1 MKFSKKHINM
11 LNILIEM
18 GIDRAS
24 RLLSKTLRTPAIIK
38 IVNTS
43 VLDVCKITE
52 RLNEDE
58 REMVASLMIIH
69 EGGDGKILFM
79 VTKKDALIL
88 KDLYLEDPVGSSKNY
103 DIYVESTI
111 QEIGNV
117 LSGAICNSLSTDF
130 GISILPTPPLVTCDY
145 AGTIFA
151 TMIIDEALEDDELL
165 LIDTRFAVLH
175 YNFDCYFYMLPG
187 TKILKYLDERPLA
200 R

>member
-1 MKFSKKHINM
+1 MRLSEKHINM
-11 LNILIEM
+11 LNIIIEM

-24 RLLSKTLRTPAIIK
+24 RMLSKTLRTPAIIK

-58 REMVASLMIIH
+58 REMVASLIIFQ
-69 EGGDGKILFM
+69 EGSDGKALFM
-79 VTKKDALIL
+79 VSKRDALIL
-88 KDLYLEDPVGSSKNY
+88 KDLYLEDPVGSSKDY

-111 QEIGNV
+111 QEIGNI

-151 TMIIDEALEDDELL
+151 AMIMDEAIEDDELL
-165 LIDTRFAVLH
+165 LVDTRFEILH
-175 YNFDCYFYMLPG
+175 YNLDCYFYLLPG
-187 TKILKYLDERPLA
+187 TKILEYMDEMHLA